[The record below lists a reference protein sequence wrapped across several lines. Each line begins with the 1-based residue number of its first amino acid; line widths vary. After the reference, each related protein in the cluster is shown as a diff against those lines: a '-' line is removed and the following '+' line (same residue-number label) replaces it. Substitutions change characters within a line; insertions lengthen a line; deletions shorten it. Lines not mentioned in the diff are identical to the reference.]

1 LKATSKTDGLTA
13 DVKEL
18 AVRHGASLVGVVS
31 ASSIDA
37 FPAIWVGWTIQQYT
51 KKTTE
56 VMPEAKSIIVM
67 GYHVWDTMLEL
78 AIRKGQEWVYPG
90 YLQLDVVTLQIS
102 HYLQKKGY
110 KTAYASS
117 IPHKRLAQLAGFGNY
132 GKNALIV
139 NPVFGPWIRIAAVLT
154 DAELTADKPF
164 EQDLCQDCE
173 DCLRACPVGALTPYK
188 VDDRKCML
196 GVHLAEDRPE
206 YHDSWRRY
214 EPSLSK
220 NSHLMCTQCQEACR
234 YGKNRHQT

>member
-1 LKATSKTDGLTA
+1 MKATPKTEKLTA

-31 ASSIDA
+31 AKSIDA
-37 FPAIWVGWTIQQYT
+37 FPAVWVGWTIQEYT

-56 VMPEAKSIIVM
+56 VMPEVRSIVVV
-67 GYHVWDTMLEL
+67 GYQVWDAMLEL
-78 AIRKGQEWVYPG
+78 AIRKGGEWVYPG
-90 YLQLDVVTLQIS
+90 YLPLDVVTLQIS
-102 HYLQKKGY
+102 HYLQKKGF

-132 GKNALIV
+132 GKNSLIV

-154 DAELTADKPF
+154 DAELIADRPF
-164 EQDLCQDCE
+164 EKDLCRDCE
-173 DCLRACPVGALTPYK
+173 DCLRACPVHALTPYR

-196 GVHLAEDRPE
+196 GVHLVEDRSE
-206 YHDSWRRY
+206 YYDLWRKY

-220 NSHLMCTQCQEACR
+220 NSHLMCTQCQEACK
-234 YGKNRHQT
+234 YGKNKR